1 MRLRTLLV
9 LLPLLSGCVIFSSA
23 HGDLQEE
30 LDSHRT
36 MWDVA
41 GITDY
46 RIQFQRLCLNCS
58 VDFLV
63 PVHITVRDGVIEE
76 VTDVDTGQPVDP
88 EIVGTFPTIDQVFDL
103 IQDAIDQDAAQIDVT
118 YDEVLGFPSDA
129 DIDLSRSQFNDD
141 VGFEIRDFEDLS

>member
-58 VDFLV
+58 VEILV
-63 PVHITVRDGVIEE
+63 PVHITVRDGVIES

-88 EIVGTFPTIDQVFDL
+88 EVTGTYQTIDELFDF
-103 IQDAIDQDAAQIDVT
+103 IQRAIDQNAAVIDVA
-118 YDEVLGFPSDA
+118 YDGVLGYPNDA